1 MRKRRQHS
9 AAVGPGPLESCSNWR
24 CSHPDSLC
32 CGDCALSAGPALSL
46 GFVFHALR
54 SRTNWVSV
62 SFYCVAHYPRERLK
76 SVLSQAVLHNTTKEQ
91 MSVHCAHCL
100 IKILDTQKLFGNHSH
115 GHLSST
121 HPHISLWQYLL
132 SVMGENELLRT
143 QPLLLITTNMF

>member
-1 MRKRRQHS
+1 
-9 AAVGPGPLESCSNWR
+9 
-24 CSHPDSLC
+24 
-32 CGDCALSAGPALSL
+32 
-46 GFVFHALR
+46 
-54 SRTNWVSV
+54 
-62 SFYCVAHYPRERLK
+62 
-76 SVLSQAVLHNTTKEQ
+76 